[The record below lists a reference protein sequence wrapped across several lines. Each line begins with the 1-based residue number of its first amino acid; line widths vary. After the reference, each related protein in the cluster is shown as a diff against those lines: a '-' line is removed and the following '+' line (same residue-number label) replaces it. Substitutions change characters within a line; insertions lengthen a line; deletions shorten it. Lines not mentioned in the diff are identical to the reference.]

1 MRRPG
6 VPEAQWWLSWAVSC
20 AAPAGHSQPRGYTS
34 FIHTLQLCFF
44 MRCLFIQHTHT
55 HTHTHTQP
63 GIWKE
68 LRKGVR
74 DEEEEEEGA
83 SKCLS
88 ILWFIH
94 LLSAISEATAEL
106 SNQDCIVLQNKT
118 LDERSWDGYYPHTW
132 PLHESR
138 LVTVR
143 AECSCCRPVQGVS
156 SE

>member
-1 MRRPG
+1 MTELGCELCSASRS
-6 VPEAQWWLSWAVSC
+6 LS
-20 AAPAGHSQPRGYTS
+20 APRIHL
-34 FIHTLQLCFF
+34 IHTHSAALLLYEVFVYPT
-44 MRCLFIQHTHT
+44 HTHT
-55 HTHTHTQP
+55 HTHTHTAWNME
-63 GIWKE
+63 GIKKRSQRWGG
-68 LRKGVR
+68 RG
-74 DEEEEEEGA
+74 GGCQQ
-83 SKCLS
+83 CLS